1 MHGEGL
7 DGADFDVG
15 CLEAVTEAAGPF
27 INCSSSVS
35 LEPLCNLS
43 CASRKSKL

>member
-1 MHGEGL
+1 MPDGGL
-7 DGADFDVG
+7 GGADFDVG
-15 CLEAVTEAAGPF
+15 CLEAVTEAAGSS
-27 INCSSSVS
+27 INCPSFVY